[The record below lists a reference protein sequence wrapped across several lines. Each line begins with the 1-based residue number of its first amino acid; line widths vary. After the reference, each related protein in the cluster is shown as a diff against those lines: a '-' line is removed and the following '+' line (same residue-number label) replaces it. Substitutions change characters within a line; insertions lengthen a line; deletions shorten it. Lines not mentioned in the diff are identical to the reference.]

1 MRSRGEI
8 AAARWMVTPTLVVL
22 RVVAGYPLAFALYLS
37 LRRRLL
43 VFSEDRFIG
52 LDNFIFLVR
61 DDRFWSAVSNTTYF
75 TVCAVAVDLVIGVG
89 LAVLIH
95 RATPG
100 HKLLRLAVLV
110 PWAIPTVVSAKMW
123 GWLFHSQYGLI
134 ARALPLADHDIL
146 GDPTLAMHAAIVVDV
161 WKTVPFVAFLA
172 LAGLKTISGDVYRA
186 AALDGVSGW
195 RLLWRI
201 ELPILRSTL
210 VVIAA
215 LRALDAFRVFD
226 VIYTLT
232 DGGPA
237 NTTETV
243 SIYAY
248 KTLMRSGDFGYGSA
262 LAIATLVFTAA
273 LGLIAARALRREA
286 R

>member
-1 MRSRGEI
+1 
-8 AAARWMVTPTLVVL
+8 MVTPTLVVL
-22 RVVAGYPLAFALYLS
+22 GVVAGYPLAFALYLS

-52 LDNFIFLVR
+52 LDNFAFLVR
-61 DDRFWSAVSNTTYF
+61 DNRFWSALWNTTYF
-75 TVCAVAVDLVIGVG
+75 TVCAVAIELVIGVG

>member
-1 MRSRGEI
+1 MKRGGEV
-8 AAARWMVTPTLVVL
+8 AAARWMVAPTLVVL
-22 RVVAGYPLAFALYLS
+22 GVVAGYPLLFALYLS

-52 LDNFIFLVR
+52 LQNFSVLAQ
-61 DDRFWSAVSNTTYF
+61 DDRFWSALWNTIYF
-75 TVCAVAVDLVIGVG
+75 TVCAVTVELAIGVG

-100 HKLLRLAVLV
+100 HKLLRFAVLL

-123 GWLFHSQYGLI
+123 GWMFHAQYGLV
-134 ARALPLADHDIL
+134 ARALPIADHDIL
-146 GDPTLAMHAAIVVDV
+146 GDPTWAIHAAIVVDV
-161 WKTVPFVAFLA
+161 WKTVPFVTFLA
-172 LAGLKTISGDVYRA
+172 LAGLKTISEDVYRA
-186 AALDGVSGW
+186 AALDGVVGL
-195 RLLWRI
+195 RLVWRI

-210 VVIAA
+210 VVIGA

-226 VIYTLT
+226 VVYTLT

-262 LAIATLVFTAA
+262 LAVATLAFTAA
-273 LGLIAARALRREA
+273 LGLAAARALRREA

>member
-1 MRSRGEI
+1 
-8 AAARWMVTPTLVVL
+8 MVTPTLVVL
-22 RVVAGYPLAFALYLS
+22 GVVAGYPLAFALYLS

-52 LDNFIFLVR
+52 LDNFAFLVR
-61 DDRFWSAVSNTTYF
+61 DDRFWSALWNTTYF
-75 TVCAVAVDLVIGVG
+75 TVCAVAIELVVGVG

>member
-22 RVVAGYPLAFALYLS
+22 GVVAGYPLAFALYLS

-52 LDNFIFLVR
+52 LDNFAFLVR
-61 DDRFWSAVSNTTYF
+61 DDRFWSALWNTTYF
-75 TVCAVAVDLVIGVG
+75 TVCAVAIELVVGVG